1 MKKNFKMAQEQEIF
15 EKLSK
20 SVLTPPFLNLMCGL
34 IVGKIEFWLNW
45 TGFFGEIE
53 LLFWQKGMLIVA

>member
-1 MKKNFKMAQEQEIF
+1 MVQEQEIF

-53 LLFWQKGMLIVA
+53 LLFLAKKEILIVA